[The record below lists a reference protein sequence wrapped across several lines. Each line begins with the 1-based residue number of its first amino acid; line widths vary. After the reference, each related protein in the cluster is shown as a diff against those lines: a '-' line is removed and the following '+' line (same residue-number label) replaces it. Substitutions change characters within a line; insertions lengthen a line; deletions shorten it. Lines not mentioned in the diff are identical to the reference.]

1 MAISREKKEEIIQK
15 VTDIIKSSASIVFVN
30 FHGLS
35 VSDANAL
42 RRELR
47 NKGVGYIVAKKTLV
61 RRALNALKLEGE
73 IPSLGG
79 ELALAYLSSVALAKE
94 DGDDMVLP
102 AKSIFE
108 LQKKLEG
115 AVTLLGGIVEMRYVD
130 KVEIKVLATIPERKV
145 LYGQF
150 VAAISTPIQ
159 QTVGVLNNILNSF
172 VSVLNQ
178 VTQSK
183 T

>member
-47 NKGVGYIVAKKTLV
+47 NKDVGYTVAKKTLV
-61 RRALNALKLEGE
+61 KKALDGLNIEGGR
-73 IPSLGG
+73 PSLDG
-79 ELALAYLSSVALAKE
+79 ELALAY
-94 DGDDMVLP
+94 GDDLLNP
-102 AKSIFE
+102 ARSIAN
-108 LQKKLEG
+108 LERKMKENI
-115 AVTLLGGIVEMRYVD
+115 AFLGGIVEMRYVG
-130 KVEIKVLATIPERKV
+130 KGEIKALATIPERKV

-150 VAAISTPIQ
+150 VMAINAPIQ

-178 VTQSK
+178 VAQSK